1 MAWEDGLMVR
11 REQYERVERHLRAVG
26 RPRIEMTFDEV
37 AKVIGEQLPRSA
49 YQHPAWWGSDPK
61 HTQAVWLDAGY
72 VASPNLKDERV
83 IFTRTG

>member
-1 MAWEDGLMVR
+1 MVQ
-11 REQYERVERHLRAVG
+11 REQYERLERHLRALG

-37 AKVIGEQLPRSA
+37 AQTMGDRLPNSA

-72 VASPNLKDERV
+72 VASPNLTAQRV
-83 IFTRTG
+83 IFTKTR